1 MSKKFRDSLF
11 IVFILFF
18 VIGTILIS
26 LYASGY
32 EISLTWPPK
41 SNRLLIKTGMITVD
55 SSPSEAN
62 IFLSGHQITNF
73 SLNPWDISY
82 LRTPAKIRNIT
93 PGEYDLRLER
103 PGYWPLTKHI
113 RVYPGQTTFL
123 EDLNLF
129 RNNLPLLITSTPEGR
144 LTLSPSHRYLYAS
157 SEQKII
163 TLNNGLINSLTT
175 TSSTPA
181 TWLNN
186 TDELLQ
192 DGKLLSPSNNTAI
205 DYQKLIGTEAA
216 NWYYDENNNRL
227 YYQNANSL
235 GYLDTNQK
243 NGTLVLS
250 GETYLTYEAR
260 DDQLFVVVK
269 NQGKTILKKYSIAQ
283 RQLEQEI
290 NLPSVGSYKFV
301 SSGYNFLTLYD
312 EQNQTLYLI
321 NPTDIN
327 NKIVTLNKVISWNW
341 IDDNNLLYNNNWE
354 IYRLDINLNTNVL
367 ITRVG
372 EAISSLAWN
381 AKKNYLIFST
391 AKSLNALDLVTG
403 NITKIFQTEKI
414 SSPVLNEKSDMLYFW
429 AKVGQQE
436 GVYSLLLQ

>member
-11 IVFILFF
+11 ILFILFF
-18 VIGTILIS
+18 LIGTILIS

-41 SNRLLIKTGMITVD
+41 SNRLLIKTGMIIVD

-62 IFLSGHQITNF
+62 IFLNGRQTTNF
-73 SLNPWDISY
+73 SLNPWDVSY
-82 LRTPAKIRNIT
+82 LSTPAKIRSVT

-103 PGYWPLTKHI
+103 PGYWPLTKHV
-113 RVYPGQTTFL
+113 RVYPGQTNFL

-129 RNNLPLLITSTPEGR
+129 RNNLPLLITSTPEGT
-144 LTLSPSHRYLYAS
+144 LTLSPNHRYLYAS

-163 TLNNGLINSLTT
+163 TLNNGLVNSLTT
-175 TSSTPA
+175 TSSAPA

-192 DGKLLSPSNNTAI
+192 DGKLLSPINSAI
-205 DYQKLIGTEAA
+205 KDYQKLIGTEAA

-250 GETYLTYEAR
+250 GDTYLTYEAR
-260 DDQLFVVVK
+260 DDQLFVVTK
-269 NQGKTILKKYSIAQ
+269 DQGKTILRKYSLAQ

-301 SSGYNFLTLYD
+301 SAGYHFLTLYD

-321 NPTDIN
+321 NPADIN
-327 NKIVTLNKVISWNW
+327 NKIVTLNKVVSWNW
-341 IDDNNLLYNNNWE
+341 IDDNTLLYNNNWE
-354 IYRLDINLNTNVL
+354 IYRLDMDLNANIL

-381 AKKNYLIFST
+381 SKKNYLIFST
-391 AKSLNALDLVTG
+391 TKSLNALDLVTG

-436 GVYSLLLQ
+436 GIYSLLLQ